1 MFRGEYSV
9 THQLIYVSGVWKT
22 PRMQKSTS
30 HLYTLASAN
39 FKMKLY
45 SLCVI
50 SMLWHG
56 AFAAKASSPDKF
68 QIYHSRSLSST
79 PLEIDD
85 NTYENLT
92 SAPRDYSIAVL
103 LTAIEAKYGCKLCRD
118 FAPEWE
124 LVAKS
129 WTRGDKKGDSR
140 MLFSTLDFSNGKNIF
155 QKVLH

>member
-1 MFRGEYSV
+1 MR
-9 THQLIYVSGVWKT
+9 
-22 PRMQKSTS
+22 KSTS
-30 HLYTLASAN
+30 QLCTLAPAN

-45 SLCVI
+45 SVCMI
-50 SMLWHG
+50 SLLLQV

-68 QIYHSRSLSST
+68 QIYHSRSLLST

-92 SAPRDYSIAVL
+92 SATRDYSIAVL

-129 WTRGDKKGDSR
+129 WVRGDKKGDSR

-155 QKVLH
+155 QKVRHL